1 MTRTDFIDCRAD
13 VIRNI
18 HTLYSYAQSDDG
30 DEREW
35 AIDRYR
41 QGRCFV
47 VEPFGNKLMFGPS
60 RFCGYKDNTWEKQY
74 ELPGDGKETNNR
86 YLKLKLYKQDDSPT
100 HKIMFHAF
108 LKEFGIEN
116 PNVKFFIPT
125 EGDIYGPHK
134 CYFLPPTNCRG
145 YRHRAW
151 ESFLDNGI
159 AAVAGMDEDYSD
171 YSEEDIASLY
181 RDDEQAGR
189 NIALLKQ
196 IRPGDIVCST
206 QGSTG
211 LLGIGIAVSSYK
223 YQPSI
228 HYAGIDESGNS
239 VYYPHFV
246 DVKWLCAKEDGYITT
261 EELDLRPPEKAW
273 PQSNGISQT
282 DIPKYITD
290 YLLQSTPQPME
301 NRHKYDRYI
310 KLLKANRNL
319 ILTGAPGTGKTH
331 LAKAIAEEMDAVCE
345 FVQFHPSYDY
355 TDFVEGLR
363 PTPPDKNGNIGFER
377 KDGIFKEFCKRA
389 LALNENEYVDDDTQH
404 IDVEDLETNVITSFS
419 ESTPFSQLYEKLKYR
434 IKTRTVTLYTVYPRT
449 KMDVKI
455 DGEDILYKKGGHY
468 TSNYINR
475 DYIQK
480 LYNHYKS
487 RGIDDISHETT
498 DDFKK
503 IIGNKLNYTYYRG
516 IVQEL
521 LNMSKKTNENPS
533 EIIPKKEH
541 PKPLNLIRK
550 NTIQRVNTTHILI
563 IDEIN
568 RGEISKIFGELFFS
582 IDPGYRGER
591 GRVKTQYQNLIID
604 ESDPFYKG
612 FYVPENVYIIGTMN
626 DIDRSVESMDFAMR
640 RRFAWEEIK
649 AADNTEMLNDLGE
662 MKDEVIEVMNRL
674 NNAIHNDE
682 ENEGIE
688 GLNSSFHIGAAYFAK
703 LGLYLDDD
711 HSNKEEA
718 YGHLWENH
726 LRGVLFEYLRGTIN
740 ADENLRLLESAYY
753 GINDDNETD

>member
-60 RFCGYKDNTWEKQY
+60 RFCGYKENTWEKQY
-74 ELPGDGKETNNR
+74 ELHGDGTETNDR

-151 ESFLDNGI
+151 KSFLDNGI

-181 RDDEQAGR
+181 RDDEQAGK

-196 IRPGDIVCST
+196 IRPGDMVCST
-206 QGSTG
+206 HASSG

-228 HYAGIDESGNS
+228 HYAGIDESDNP

-246 DVKWLCAKEDGYITT
+246 DVKWLCFKENGYITT
-261 EELDLRPPEKAW
+261 EEFDIRPPEKAW
-273 PQSNGISQT
+273 PQSNGLSQT

-301 NRHKYDRYI
+301 NRRKYDRYI

-377 KDGIFKEFCKRA
+377 KDGIFKDFCKRA
-389 LALNENEYVDDDTQH
+389 LGKRTYSFEHFFNKLIKDIQSGRTQTLGLRSGKKSQRLRVSSRNT
-404 IDVEDLETNVITSFS
+404 IKW
-419 ESTPFSQLYEKLKYR
+419 ESTKEDNVVSLDRLKQLYR
-434 IKTRTVTLYTVYPRT
+434 
-449 KMDVKI
+449 
-455 DGEDILYKKGGHY
+455 
-468 TSNYINR
+468 N
-475 DYIQK
+475 
-480 LYNHYKS
+480 YKS
-487 RGIDDISHETT
+487 VE
-498 DDFKK
+498 
-503 IIGNKLNYTYYRG
+503 
-516 IVQEL
+516 EL
-521 LNMSKKTNENPS
+521 DAITNIN
-533 EIIPKKEH
+533 
-541 PKPLNLIRK
+541 
-550 NTIQRVNTTHILI
+550 NTIRDTIGGCNASYFWAVLHEILRRKEEAEHNLSEGNSSPLPHILI

-591 GRVKTQYQNLIID
+591 GRVKTQYQNLITD
-604 ESDPFYKG
+604 EDDPFYKG

-674 NNAIHNDE
+674 NNAIRNDE

-740 ADENLRLLESAYY
+740 AEENLRLLESAYY

>member
-18 HTLYSYAQSDDG
+18 HTLYSYAQSDDD

-60 RFCGYKDNTWEKQY
+60 RFCGYKENTWEKQY
-74 ELPGDGKETNNR
+74 ELHGDGTETNDR

-108 LKEFGIEN
+108 LKEFSIEN

-125 EGDIYGPHK
+125 EGDVYGPHK

-159 AAVAGMDEDYSD
+159 AAVAGMEEDYSD

-206 QGSTG
+206 HASSG

-228 HYAGIDESGNS
+228 HYAGIDESGNP

-246 DVKWLCAKEDGYITT
+246 DVKWLCFKEDGYITT
-261 EELDLRPPEKAW
+261 EELDIRLPEKAW

-301 NRHKYDRYI
+301 TRCKYDRYI

-331 LAKAIAEEMDAVCE
+331 LAKAIADEMDAVCE

-389 LALNENEYVDDDTQH
+389 LRNNHGSTRTYSRD
-404 IDVEDLETNVITSFS
+404 TSFAGILN
-419 ESTPFSQLYEKLKYR
+419 TIVNDIR
-434 IKTRTVTLYTVYPRT
+434 NGNIK
-449 KMDVKI
+449 
-455 DGEDILYKKGGHY
+455 H
-468 TSNYINR
+468 YINR
-475 DYIQK
+475 QGEAIPLRINNKGRIEFRDKSSRTIKEDNVKLMYEYFVRNKIYDLSSYARVDYHNLIKKVTFGSTQTLDYI
-480 LYNHYKS
+480 
-487 RGIDDISHETT
+487 E
-498 DDFKK
+498 
-503 IIGNKLNYTYYRG
+503 YRWLL
-516 IVQEL
+516 QEL
-521 LNMSKKTNENPS
+521 LNRT
-533 EIIPKKEH
+533 PKGDKH
-541 PKPLNLIRK
+541 IQPVITTTVDTSSPLP
-550 NTIQRVNTTHILI
+550 HILI

-591 GRVKTQYQNLIID
+591 GRVKTQYQNLITD

-674 NNAIHNDE
+674 NNAIRNDE

-703 LGLYLDDD
+703 LGLYLDEG

-740 ADENLRLLESAYY
+740 AEENLRLLESAYY

>member
-60 RFCGYKDNTWEKQY
+60 RFCGYKENTWEKQY

-145 YRHRAW
+145 YRRRAW
-151 ESFLDNGI
+151 KSFLDNGI

-189 NIALLKQ
+189 NIVLLKQ

-206 QGSTG
+206 HASSG
-211 LLGIGIAVSSYK
+211 LLGIGIAVSPYK

-228 HYAGIDESGNS
+228 HYAGIDESGNP
-239 VYYPHFV
+239 VHYPHFV
-246 DVKWLCAKEDGYITT
+246 DVKWLCFKEDGYITS
-261 EELDLRPPEKAW
+261 EELDIRPPEKAW

-301 NRHKYDRYI
+301 NRRKYDRYI

-377 KDGIFKEFCKRA
+377 KDGIFKDFCKRA
-389 LALNENEYVDDDTQH
+389 LMHKRPKIQLSYSESLKLFK
-404 IDVEDLETNVITSFS
+404 EDLRKQGVIETQSFRS
-419 ESTPFSQLYEKLKYR
+419 DTIIRMTLIENGNISVKNSPEWRVTDNKILEYLKNRTCQKNDTYT
-434 IKTRTVTLYTVYPRT
+434 KT
-449 KMDVKI
+449 I
-455 DGEDILYKKGGHY
+455 G
-468 TSNYINR
+468 
-475 DYIQK
+475 DYILNNYVNHNANLFVNQK
-480 LYNHYKS
+480 GKPH
-487 RGIDDISHETT
+487 
-498 DDFKK
+498 
-503 IIGNKLNYTYYRG
+503 II
-516 IVQEL
+516 
-521 LNMSKKTNENPS
+521 
-533 EIIPKKEH
+533 
-541 PKPLNLIRK
+541 
-550 NTIQRVNTTHILI
+550 I

-591 GRVKTQYQNLIID
+591 GRVKTQYQNLITD
-604 ESDPFYKG
+604 EEDPFYKG

-649 AADNTEMLNDLGE
+649 AADNTEMLNDLGD
-662 MKDEVIEVMNRL
+662 MKNEVIEAMNRL
-674 NNAIHNDE
+674 NNAIRNDE

-703 LGLYLDDD
+703 LGLYLDED

-740 ADENLRLLESAYY
+740 AEENLRLLESAYY

>member
-60 RFCGYKDNTWEKQY
+60 RFCGYKENTWEKQY
-74 ELPGDGKETNNR
+74 ELHGDGTETNDR
-86 YLKLKLYKQDDSPT
+86 YLKLKLYKQDDSST

-134 CYFLPPTNCRG
+134 CYFLPPTNYRG

-151 ESFLDNGI
+151 ENFLDNGI
-159 AAVAGMDEDYSD
+159 AAVAGMYEDYSD

-206 QGSTG
+206 HASSG

-246 DVKWLCAKEDGYITT
+246 DVKWLCFKEDGYITT
-261 EELDLRPPEKAW
+261 EELDIQPPEKAW

-301 NRHKYDRYI
+301 TRRKYDRYI

-377 KDGIFKEFCKRA
+377 KDGIFKDFCKRA
-389 LALNENEYVDDDTQH
+389 LGKRTYSFEHFFNELTKDIQSGRTQTLGLRSGKKSQRLRVSSRNT
-404 IDVEDLETNVITSFS
+404 IKW
-419 ESTPFSQLYEKLKYR
+419 ESTKEDNVVSLDRLKQLHR
-434 IKTRTVTLYTVYPRT
+434 
-449 KMDVKI
+449 
-455 DGEDILYKKGGHY
+455 
-468 TSNYINR
+468 N
-475 DYIQK
+475 
-480 LYNHYKS
+480 YKS
-487 RGIDDISHETT
+487 VE
-498 DDFKK
+498 
-503 IIGNKLNYTYYRG
+503 
-516 IVQEL
+516 EL
-521 LNMSKKTNENPS
+521 DAITNIN
-533 EIIPKKEH
+533 
-541 PKPLNLIRK
+541 
-550 NTIQRVNTTHILI
+550 NTIRDTIGGCNASYFWAVLREILRRKEEAEENLSEDTSSPLPHILI

-582 IDPGYRGER
+582 IDPGYRGEL
-591 GRVKTQYQNLIID
+591 GRVKTQYQNLITD

-662 MKDEVIEVMNRL
+662 MKDEVTEVMNRL
-674 NNAIHNDE
+674 NNAIRNDE

-703 LGLYLDDD
+703 LSLYLNDD

-740 ADENLRLLESAYY
+740 AEENLRLLESAYY

>member
-60 RFCGYKDNTWEKQY
+60 RFCGYKENTWEKQC
-74 ELPGDGKETNNR
+74 EHHGNGTETNDR
-86 YLKLKLYKQDDSPT
+86 YLKLKLYQPEDDPSLT
-100 HKIMFHAF
+100 CEFDKFMD
-108 LKEFGIEN
+108 EFGINNVN
-116 PNVKFFIPT
+116 PKFFIPSD
-125 EGDIYGPHK
+125 GDLTDLYHLRK
-134 CYFLPPTNCRG
+134 CYFISPTHCRG
-145 YRHRAW
+145 QKEQAW
-151 ESFLDNGI
+151 GSFLDKGI
-159 AAVAGMDEDYSD
+159 AAIGWTDEDYTD
-171 YSEEDIASLY
+171 YTDEDIQSAY
-181 RDDEQAGR
+181 PDDYTAVKAFNTFR
-189 NIALLKQ
+189 Q
-196 IRPGDIVCST
+196 IRPGDIICCT
-206 QGSTG
+206 HNNFG
-211 LLGIGIAVSSYK
+211 LWGIGIATSTYK
-223 YQPSI
+223 HESGI
-228 HYAGIDESGNS
+228 HYAGIDDDDEEWTYSHY
-239 VYYPHFV
+239 VE
-246 DVKWLCAKEDGYITT
+246 VKWLKYKSQGYISKN
-261 EELDLRPPEKAW
+261 ELEIPPSGKQW
-273 PQSNGISQT
+273 PPYGTIFQCE
-282 DIPKYITD
+282 IPDYITN
-290 YLLQSTPQPME
+290 YLLKPLHDTMTQ
-301 NRHKYDRYI
+301 NYKYDRYI

-363 PTPPDKNGNIGFER
+363 PTLPDKNGNIGFER

-389 LALNENEYVDDDTQH
+389 LMHKRPKIQLSYSESLKLFK
-404 IDVEDLETNVITSFS
+404 EDLQTQGVIETKSFRS
-419 ESTPFSQLYEKLKYR
+419 DTIIGMTLIENGNISVKNSPEWRVTDNRILNYLKNRTCQKNDTYT
-434 IKTRTVTLYTVYPRT
+434 KT
-449 KMDVKI
+449 I
-455 DGEDILYKKGGHY
+455 G
-468 TSNYINR
+468 
-475 DYIQK
+475 DYILNNYVNHNTKLFVTQK
-480 LYNHYKS
+480 
-487 RGIDDISHETT
+487 
-498 DDFKK
+498 
-503 IIGNKLNYTYYRG
+503 
-516 IVQEL
+516 
-521 LNMSKKTNENPS
+521 SKP
-533 EIIPKKEH
+533 
-541 PKPLNLIRK
+541 
-550 NTIQRVNTTHILI
+550 HILI

-591 GRVKTQYQNLIID
+591 GRVKTQYQNLITEED
-604 ESDPFYKG
+604 DPFYKG

-674 NNAIHNDE
+674 NNAIRNDE

-703 LGLYLDDD
+703 LGLYLDEDN
-711 HSNKEEA
+711 SNKEEA

-740 ADENLRLLESAYY
+740 AEENLRLLESAYY